1 MATGYVVSGV
11 GDLDDLFQPR
21 VSTAIANTGFLSN
34 GGVDLA
40 QRFEKRGDG
49 TAIANTNFRAGA
61 TDLSAL
67 FLGLGSLA
75 DPILSSGNFVAGTNG
90 AGLTGYRNPASGYTA
105 FPGQSISFTPEWTK
119 GGNTYRLDELLL
131 NDFSGDFLFVRI
143 SHATVTPANSDAVW
157 QFLRC
162 TGIFANSGGVSVTR
176 NFARSVSG
184 VTNTHTTP
192 SGRPGRSW
200 QTNTSIFR
208 FVAGNTYSLLA
219 FA

>member
-1 MATGYVVSGV
+1 MATGYVVSGA

-21 VSTAIANTGFLSN
+21 VSTAIANTSFLSN

-49 TAIANTNFRAGA
+49 TAIANTNFRSGA

-67 FLGLGSLA
+67 FLGLGNLA
-75 DPILSSGNFVAGTNG
+75 DPILSSGNFVAG
-90 AGLTGYRNPASGYTA
+90 P
-105 FPGQSISFTPEWTK
+105 K

-131 NDFSGDFLFVRI
+131 NDISGSFLFVRI

-162 TGIFANSGGVSVTR
+162 TGIFANSGGLSVTR

-200 QTNTSIFR
+200 QTNTEVFR

-219 FA
+219 IA